1 MFRLKPEKLYDSAY
15 RWLKP
20 TAILG
25 DSSYMKYAKLVFVVL
40 FSAFAI
46 TAQTRLESLDKYIET
61 ARTDWKVPGMSVVIV
76 QDGKVL
82 LSKGY
87 GVKELG
93 KSDAVDAQTL
103 FGAMSTTKA
112 MTAVAMS
119 ILVDEG
125 KVNWT
130 DRVVDHVPEFRVNDP
145 YVSNQMR
152 VRDLFTHNA
161 GLPNA
166 DILWAWGFDYTSDE
180 ILRRMQFVTPV
191 YPMRGGF
198 TYHNVMYLVAGKVI
212 EKASGTSWERFMA
225 DRVFGPLGMKNT
237 FATLK
242 GGENY
247 SNRSIAH
254 YEIDGHL
261 QAIPE
266 MPVDVAG
273 AAGSVWSTSDD
284 MGIWMNFL
292 INNASV
298 NGKPLIT
305 EAALNELF
313 KPQVILPSLQYP
325 TFAVLKPKWTTYGLG
340 WFQHDYRGTKVDMH
354 TGSLAGRTAIV
365 GLIREKKLGVYVFGN
380 VDHAEIRHAL
390 LYKVFDTLGF
400 DDPTGRDWSKEFK
413 ALYDGNAA
421 IAASQ
426 TAAQLAANLKDT
438 KPNRPLASYAGRYR
452 DAFVGT
458 VEVKLVDGKL
468 RLTVSDKVAADLEH
482 RQIDTFHVK
491 WDQKWRG
498 MSLLTFELSPLNG
511 DVMSVNMAGQTLRRL
526 PPNTR

>member
-1 MFRLKPEKLYDSAY
+1 
-15 RWLKP
+15 
-20 TAILG
+20 
-25 DSSYMKYAKLVFVVL
+25 MKYAKLVFVIL

-82 LSKGY
+82 HSKGY

-93 KSDAVDAQTL
+93 KNDAVDNKTL

-125 KVNWT
+125 KVNWI
-130 DRVVDHVPEFRVNDP
+130 DRVIDHLPGFRVDDP
-145 YVSNQMR
+145 YVTNQLR

-161 GLPNA
+161 GMPNT
-166 DILWAWGFDYTSDE
+166 DILWAAGFDYSGDE
-180 ILRRMQFVTPV
+180 ILRRMQFVTPA
-191 YPMRGGF
+191 YSMRAGF
-198 TYHNVMYLVAGKVI
+198 TYQNVMYLVAGKVI

-225 DRVFGPLGMKNT
+225 DRVFAPLGMKNT

-242 GGENY
+242 SGENY
-247 SNRSIAH
+247 PNRSVAH
-254 YEIDGHL
+254 FEIDGRI
-261 QAIPE
+261 QTIPE
-266 MPVDVAG
+266 TVADSTG

-298 NGKPLIT
+298 GGKPLIS
-305 EAALNELF
+305 EASLTELF
-313 KPQVILPSLQYP
+313 KPQVILPSTQYP
-325 TFAVLKPKWTTYGLG
+325 TFALLKPKWTTYSLG

-365 GLIREKKLGVYVFGN
+365 GLIREKRLGVYVFGN
-380 VDHAEIRHAL
+380 VDQANVRHAL

-400 DDPTGRDWSKEFK
+400 DDASGRDWSKEFK
-413 ALYDGNAA
+413 TLYDGNAA
-421 IAASQ
+421 RAASQ
-426 TAAQLAANLKDT
+426 SATQLAANLKDT
-438 KPNRPLASYAGRYR
+438 KPSRPLVSYAGRYR

-458 VEVKLVDGKL
+458 VEVALVDGKL
-468 RLTVSDKVAADLEH
+468 RFIVSDKSAADLEH

-498 MSLLTFELSPLNG
+498 MSLLIFELSPVNG
-511 DVMSVNMAGQTLRRL
+511 EVNALNMAGHTFRRL